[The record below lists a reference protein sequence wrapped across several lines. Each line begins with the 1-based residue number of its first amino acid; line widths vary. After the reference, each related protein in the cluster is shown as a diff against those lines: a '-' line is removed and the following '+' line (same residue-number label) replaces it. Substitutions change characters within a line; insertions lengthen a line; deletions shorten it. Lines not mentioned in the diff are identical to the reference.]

1 MSRLSLFLD
10 FDGTL
15 IDLADH
21 PDSVSIP
28 KQLPATLGRLEGK
41 LDGAMAL
48 VSGRNIWSLD
58 EQLFSYRGPAIGV
71 HGAEMRQSGASSL
84 QFVSSPI
91 SNGSKDTIAS
101 ILQRY
106 PDTFMENKGI
116 AIAVHGRSETTLTRA
131 LADELATVCR
141 QLCPGW
147 HCIRGRRVIE
157 IKPLAVDKG
166 TGLNWLMSQMPFVET
181 VPVVMGDDITDL
193 DMFAA
198 AKLLGGL
205 TISIGERIVGYGDC
219 HLRSPNAV
227 IKLIEKW
234 ISFDIDAGLAKV
246 EEMAR
251 QLRFA

>member
-1 MSRLSLFLD
+1 MTKLSLFLD

-15 IDLADH
+15 IELADH
-21 PDSVSIP
+21 PGSVSIP
-28 KQLPATLGRLEGK
+28 KQLLPALDRIEGK
-41 LDGAMAL
+41 LNGAMAL
-48 VSGRNIWSLD
+48 VSGRNICSLD
-58 EQLFSYRGPAIGV
+58 KLLFPYRGPAIGV
-71 HGAEMRQSGASSL
+71 HGAEMRQSGPTSV

-91 SNGSKDTIAS
+91 SNGTKDTIAS
-101 ILQRY
+101 TLQRY
-106 PDTFMENKGI
+106 PDTFMEDKGI
-116 AIAVHGRSETTLTRA
+116 AIAVHGRREATLTRA
-131 LADELATVCR
+131 LADELAKICR

-166 TGLNWLMSQMPFVET
+166 TGLNWLMSQVPFVET

-227 IKLIEKW
+227 IQLIEKW
-234 ISFDIDAGLAKV
+234 VSFDIDAGLAEV
-246 EEMAR
+246 EDMAR